1 VARPPSSSSSSSDDA
16 CVNLG
21 ESLELQ
27 APTQTETPA
36 KLSEVV
42 GLPSRAQSKLRERFL
57 RLLRQ
62 PSGPLL
68 DDEGC
73 LVRVRVEHGYEGSK
87 GRCRVEVTNVSDS
100 VLEDL
105 KIDAFADDDEPTL
118 IVSTRLEEEASDLQ
132 PGQSLTCRVSCAC
145 RAPFVVP
152 PELAVR
158 FESDGKRYAYALRLP
173 VAVTCFAQPDGYN
186 ARDVGAFRRRWDEC
200 GGFDG
205 SEKQVV
211 VAARGAVDV
220 DALDDVRQRIVG
232 GALRGALVRGADP
245 TPATAT
251 AASLINTT
259 DDGAVDVLVRL
270 EANAAARAFRVTV
283 RSPSPAAA
291 AAFKNVLQALLTSY
305 FAV

>member
-1 VARPPSSSSSSSDDA
+1 M
-16 CVNLG
+16 
-21 ESLELQ
+21 
-27 APTQTETPA
+27 
-36 KLSEVV
+36 
-42 GLPSRAQSKLRERFL
+42 
-57 RLLRQ
+57 
-62 PSGPLL
+62 
-68 DDEGC
+68 
-73 LVRVRVEHGYEGSK
+73 
-87 GRCRVEVTNVSDS
+87 EVTNVSDS

-105 KIDAFADDDEPTL
+105 KIDAFADDEEPTL

-158 FESDGKRYAYALRLP
+158 FESEGKRYAYALRLP

-232 GALRGALVRGADP
+232 GALRGALVRGRTRRPRRRYRLADQHDGRRRGGRAGAAGGERGGAGVSGHSQVAVARRRRVQERR
-245 TPATAT
+245 TPDHPGVDPDAVHVRVFAVYRSRLFRISRTT
-251 AASLINTT
+251 FLPSASRRHWLA
-259 DDGAVDVLVRL
+259 D
-270 EANAAARAFRVTV
+270 EALTPILMNKIHIHMQYNAAAPAPPRAATNT
-283 RSPSPAAA
+283 PSTAPARRRARPA
-291 AAFKNVLQALLTSY
+291 PATRATRGT
-305 FAV
+305 

>member
-1 VARPPSSSSSSSDDA
+1 M
-16 CVNLG
+16 
-21 ESLELQ
+21 
-27 APTQTETPA
+27 
-36 KLSEVV
+36 
-42 GLPSRAQSKLRERFL
+42 
-57 RLLRQ
+57 
-62 PSGPLL
+62 
-68 DDEGC
+68 
-73 LVRVRVEHGYEGSK
+73 
-87 GRCRVEVTNVSDS
+87 
-100 VLEDL
+100 
-105 KIDAFADDDEPTL
+105 
-118 IVSTRLEEEASDLQ
+118 
-132 PGQSLTCRVSCAC
+132 
-145 RAPFVVP
+145 
-152 PELAVR
+152 
-158 FESDGKRYAYALRLP
+158 
-173 VAVTCFAQPDGYN
+173 AVTCFAQPDGYN

-220 DALDDVRQRIVG
+220 DALDDAPAHRRRRAARRVGKGGRI
-232 GALRGALVRGADP
+232 P

>member
-1 VARPPSSSSSSSDDA
+1 M
-16 CVNLG
+16 
-21 ESLELQ
+21 
-27 APTQTETPA
+27 
-36 KLSEVV
+36 
-42 GLPSRAQSKLRERFL
+42 
-57 RLLRQ
+57 
-62 PSGPLL
+62 
-68 DDEGC
+68 
-73 LVRVRVEHGYEGSK
+73 
-87 GRCRVEVTNVSDS
+87 
-100 VLEDL
+100 
-105 KIDAFADDDEPTL
+105 

-158 FESDGKRYAYALRLP
+158 FESEGKRYAYALRLP
-173 VAVTCFAQPDGYN
+173 VAVTCFAQPTGTMPG
-186 ARDVGAFRRRWDEC
+186 RRGLRRRWDEC

-232 GALRGALVRGADP
+232 GALRGALVRGRIH
-245 TPATAT
+245 TRHGYRR
-251 AASLINTT
+251 LI
-259 DDGAVDVLVRL
+259 DQHDGRRRGGRPR
-270 EANAAARAFRVTV
+270 EARGERGGAGVRVTV

-291 AAFKNVLQALLTSY
+291 AAVQGQTARARLTSY